1 MAITDDAVHGIA
13 SGVGF
18 AIPDADLKDYVE
30 LLEKFESSLEAI
42 TNSEDYQPV
51 PDFEASARTNV
62 HFPEEADNA
71 LGGWAWRCT
80 CVHREPPSLL
90 LENKTFCL
98 KDNIAMAGVPC
109 LLGTESFTGW
119 IPKTDATVVTRILSH
134 SGTISG
140 KAVCENL
147 SRGAVSSTAATGP
160 VHNPYAKGY
169 SAGGSS
175 SGTAALVG
183 SGAVDMGIGCDQG
196 GSIRIPA
203 GLCGLYGFKATVG
216 LVPYTGIASNDAS
229 VDYVGPM
236 TRTCL
241 DCAKLLQAIAGADGM
256 DDRQI
261 AGTPFVKDVPKY
273 AEILEATRSQG
284 VKGMRIGILKEGLSS
299 PMLDSEVEKKFKAAV
314 AEFAKLGAIITE
326 VSVPMHQFA
335 RTIYVVM
342 SKMGNHM
349 GMQGRATGRRQVML
363 TDLLEKKSFPFSQ
376 DSVSKMNTVSKEGLL
391 SGEFGWQNHPLAYA
405 KAINLS
411 RKLQHEYD
419 TVLDEVDLLVMP
431 TTVTPSNPLPPVGAT
446 PRQDMDA
453 SAGKL
458 ENTSP
463 FNASGHPALAVPIGF
478 VPAKDDPKIMLPAS
492 IQIVGK
498 YWDEAR
504 ILRAAYAWENSIDWR
519 TF

>member
-1 MAITDDAVHGIA
+1 M
-13 SGVGF
+13 
-18 AIPDADLKDYVE
+18 
-30 LLEKFESSLEAI
+30 
-42 TNSEDYQPV
+42 
-51 PDFEASARTNV
+51 PDFEISARTNV
-62 HFPEEADNA
+62 HFPEEADNT

-90 LENKTFCL
+90 LESKTFCL
-98 KDNIAMAGVPC
+98 KDNIAMAQVPC

-134 SGTISG
+134 GGTISG

-160 VHNPYAKGY
+160 VHNPFAKGY

-175 SGTAALVG
+175 SGTAALI
-183 SGAVDMGIGCDQG
+183 GAGVVDMGIGCDQG

-273 AEILEATRSQG
+273 AEILEATRGQG

-314 AEFAKLGAIITE
+314 AEFETLGAIITE
-326 VSVPMHQFA
+326 VSVPMHQLA

-376 DSVSKMNTVSKEGLL
+376 DSLSKVRGSKPQEHLL
-391 SGEFGWQNHPLAYA
+391 RSVLNNKSLTLPL
-405 KAINLS
+405 L
-411 RKLQHEYD
+411 
-419 TVLDEVDLLVMP
+419 
-431 TTVTPSNPLPPVGAT
+431 
-446 PRQDMDA
+446 
-453 SAGKL
+453 
-458 ENTSP
+458 
-463 FNASGHPALAVPIGF
+463 
-478 VPAKDDPKIMLPAS
+478 
-492 IQIVGK
+492 
-498 YWDEAR
+498 
-504 ILRAAYAWENSIDWR
+504 
-519 TF
+519 